1 MHIYSLK
8 RTLSMADNGADYNIN
23 FIYRTESHMTSVII
37 LVKGDHIE
45 MNIRIANCNNID
57 TGTINLIEGRLNI
70 KYAINGTGKST
81 LAKAIELYKS
91 PEQLKSLTPYKYL
104 TENPILIEH
113 QPSVECTQEIN
124 KVSIFNEES
133 VNQYTFLPDDLLAN
147 SFEILIKTAD
157 YENRMRNIQ
166 LMIQEIHNAF
176 RDNPDLDQLI
186 SELTTFISGFG
197 NAQNGYS
204 RTGSIGKGLAKG
216 NKITNIP
223 AELVEYTPYIQS
235 DMNANWLTWQN
246 KGTPFLDVAE
256 KCPYCA
262 VRLPAEQKAV
272 VQQVAVEYD
281 SKYVAELQKMISVFK
296 ALENYFTNPVKET
309 IARLSNSI
317 TAFSPEEINF
327 LKEIK
332 NQVAVLNNKLIEI
345 KSLNFG
351 TLKDVDAVIIALQG
365 KRIGLAMLGHI
376 NSSYTNER
384 ISIVNTALEQ
394 VITQAGQLQGEINQQ
409 KNLIRRTVERY
420 HQEINGFLESAGYNY
435 KVSIIED
442 QDKSTYRMV
451 LLNTENSAQ
460 VSDVKLRLSY
470 GERNAFA
477 LVLFMYRAIKENP
490 NLVVLDDPISSFDKN
505 KKYAIMEML
514 FQGAGSLQ
522 GKTVMMLT
530 HDFDPIVDL
539 IHTYSIRCR
548 FNPVPVAAFLFNEE
562 GRLHEKDII
571 PSDILSFFEISNI
584 NINGN
589 IDEINKLIYLR
600 RRLEAC
606 GDKGL
611 VWQLLSNV
619 FHPDRIVP
627 MLQSPEGNRQMTEAE
642 INEASETIKLEI
654 PDFEYSR
661 VYNRAHDKIQMIAL
675 YRSVTSGYEKIQLY
689 RIINHGQISDTI
701 FKKFVDEVYHIE
713 NDSLFQLNP
722 TEYPTIPEYIIKL
735 CDNGIALL
743 E

>member
-1 MHIYSLK
+1 
-8 RTLSMADNGADYNIN
+8 
-23 FIYRTESHMTSVII
+23 
-37 LVKGDHIE
+37 
-45 MNIRIANCNNID
+45 MNIKITNCNNID
-57 TGTINLIEGRLNI
+57 TGLIDLIEGRLNI

-81 LAKAIELYKS
+81 FANAIELCKL
-91 PEQLKSLTPYKYL
+91 PEKLKSLTPYKYFV
-104 TENPILIEH
+104 ENPVMDEH
-113 QPSVECTQEIN
+113 QPSVECSPEIN

-157 YENRMRNIQ
+157 YETRMRNIQ
-166 LMIQEIHNAF
+166 LLIQEIQNTF
-176 RDNPDLDQLI
+176 RENPDLDQLI
-186 SELTTFISGFG
+186 AELTTFISGFG
-197 NAQNGYS
+197 NAQSGYS
-204 RTGSIGKGLAKG
+204 KTGSIGKGLAKG
-216 NKITNIP
+216 NKIANVP
-223 AELVEYTPYIQS
+223 AELIEYTPYIQS
-235 DMNANWLTWQN
+235 EMNATWLTWQS
-246 KGTPFLDVAE
+246 KGSSFLDIAE

-262 VRLPAEQKAV
+262 GRLLAEQKAV

-281 SKYVAELQKMISVFK
+281 SKYVSELQKMIGVFK
-296 ALENYFTNPVKET
+296 ALEKYFTDTVKET
-309 IARLSNSI
+309 ITRLSNSN

-332 NQVAVLNNKLIEI
+332 NQVVVLNNKLIEI

-351 TLKDVDAVIIALQG
+351 TLKDVDAVIVALQG
-365 KRIGLAMLGHI
+365 KRIDLSMLGHI

-384 ISIVNTALEQ
+384 ISVVNNALEH
-394 VITQAGQLQGEINQQ
+394 IIAQAGQLQGEINQQ
-409 KNLIRRTVERY
+409 KNLIRRTIEKY

-435 KVSIIED
+435 QVSIIED

-451 LLNTENSAQ
+451 LLSKENSAQ
-460 VSDVKLRLSY
+460 VNDVKLHLSY

-490 NLVVLDDPISSFDKN
+490 DLVILDDPISSFDKN

-514 FQGAGSLQ
+514 FQGTGSLQ

-539 IHTYSIRCR
+539 IHTSSIRCR
-548 FNPVPVAAFLFNEE
+548 FNPVPVASFIYNED
-562 GRLHEKDII
+562 GKLHEKEIN
-571 PSDILSFFEISNI
+571 PSDILSFFEIANI
-584 NINGN
+584 NINGD

-619 FHPDRIVP
+619 FHPDRAVP
-627 MLQSPEGNRQMTEAE
+627 IFQGTDESRQMTDAE
-642 INEASETIKLEI
+642 IAEATEIIRNEI
-654 PDFEYSR
+654 PEFEYDR
-661 VYNRAHDKIQMIAL
+661 VYQRAHDKAQMIAL
-675 YRSVTSGYEKIQLY
+675 YKSVTSGYEKIQLY
-689 RIINHGQISDTI
+689 RIINHRQISDTI
-701 FKKFVDEVYHIE
+701 FKKFVDEAYHIE

-735 CDNGIALL
+735 CNDGISLL
-743 E
+743 EQ